1 MKQIVTTMM
10 DLIANEVCK
19 APIEPKE
26 YGFTDEELEKLY
38 ELSKSHDLAHL
49 VGDALIK
56 NDLISNGEIKSKFE
70 KQIKTAIYR
79 YENIN
84 YELNR
89 LKQVINEAEIPFI
102 SLKGSVIRQYYP
114 EPWMRTSCDIDILVH
129 EDDLNFAIDTLCSKL
144 SYKSS
149 RKNSHDVGLI
159 APGNVHIELHY
170 NLIEEDRVGTAEMI
184 LERVWDYAVP
194 INNSF
199 EYSISDDMYYYYH
212 IAHMAKHFQIGGCGV
227 RPFIDIWVLNNCL
240 TFDKEKRES
249 LLENGGLLV
258 FAKQCEKLAEVW
270 FDGGE
275 HTEVTRKLENYILG
289 GGVYGNV
296 NNRVAVQ
303 QVKKGGKFK
312 YALSR
317 IWLPYDVLKF
327 HYPSLEGKKILLP
340 FYEIRRWG
348 KLLFKGGAKRSIN
361 ELSINSST
369 TPDKQAQI
377 SALLCDLGL
386 HDSK

>member
-1 MKQIVTTMM
+1 MENLSGAMMK
-10 DLIANEVCK
+10 LIANEVC
-19 APIEPKE
+19 EKE
-26 YGFTDEELEKLY
+26 IDKTQFDFSDDDLKRLY
-38 ELSKSHDLAHL
+38 CLSKSHDLAHL

-56 NDLISNGEIKSKFE
+56 NNLISNGEIKSKFE
-70 KQIKTAIYR
+70 KQIMTAVYR

-102 SLKGSVIRQYYP
+102 CLKGSVIRQYYP

-129 EDDLNFAIDTLCSKL
+129 EDDLLRTVTLLNEKL
-144 SYKSS
+144 SYKTEG
-149 RKNSHDVGLI
+149 KGSH
-159 APGNVHIELHY
+159 NVSLFSQGGVHLELHY
-170 NLIEEDRVGTAEMI
+170 TLIESDISDKADRV
-184 LERVWDYAVP
+184 LENVWEYAFP
-194 INNSF
+194 ADKY
-199 EYSISDDMYYYYH
+199 EYSLTDEMFYYYH

-227 RPFIDIWVLNNCL
+227 RPFIDIWVLNHRL
-240 TFDKEKRES
+240 TFDEEKRES
-249 LLENGGLLV
+249 LLKNGGLLI

-270 FDGGE
+270 FGAGE
-275 HTEVTRKLENYILG
+275 HTEVTRKLEIYILG

-327 HYPSLEGKKILLP
+327 YYPSLEGKKILLP

-348 KLLFKGGAKRSIN
+348 KLLFKGGVKRSIN

-369 TPDKQAQI
+369 TPEQRKQM
-377 SALLCDLGL
+377 STLLYDLGL

>member
-1 MKQIVTTMM
+1 MESLSGAMMK
-10 DLIANEVCK
+10 LIANEICK

-38 ELSKSHDLAHL
+38 KLSKSHDLAHL
-49 VGDALIK
+49 VGDAFIK
-56 NDLISNGEIKSKFE
+56 NNLISNSEIKSKFE
-70 KQIKTAIYR
+70 KQIMTSVYR

-102 SLKGSVIRQYYP
+102 CLKGSVIRRYYP

-129 EDDLNFAIDTLCSKL
+129 GEDLLRTENLLIEKL
-144 SYKSS
+144 SYKTEG
-149 RKNSHDVGLI
+149 KGSHNISLFSEG
-159 APGNVHIELHY
+159 GVHLELHY
-170 NLIEEDRVGTAEMI
+170 TLIESDILDKADLVLENVWEYAFPTDKYEYLLTDEM
-184 LERVWDYAVP
+184 
-194 INNSF
+194 F
-199 EYSISDDMYYYYH
+199 YYYH

-227 RPFIDIWVLNNCL
+227 RPFIDMWVLNHRL

-249 LLENGGLLV
+249 LLENGGLAV

-303 QVKKGGKFK
+303 QVKRGGKFK

-348 KLLFKGGAKRSIN
+348 KLLFKGGAKRGIN
-361 ELSINSST
+361 ELSINNST
-369 TPDKQAQI
+369 TPEQQVQI

-386 HDSK
+386 HDNK

>member
-1 MKQIVTTMM
+1 MENLSGAMMK
-10 DLIANEVCK
+10 LIANEVC
-19 APIEPKE
+19 EKE
-26 YGFTDEELEKLY
+26 IDKTQFDFSDDDLKRLY
-38 ELSKSHDLAHL
+38 CLSKSHDLAHL

-56 NDLISNGEIKSKFE
+56 NSLISNGEIKSKFE
-70 KQIKTAIYR
+70 KQIMTAVYR

-114 EPWMRTSCDIDILVH
+114 EPWMRTSCDIDILIH
-129 EDDLNFAIDTLCSKL
+129 EQDLERTVSLLNEKL
-144 SYKSS
+144 SYKTEG
-149 RKNSHDVGLI
+149 KGSHNISLFSEG
-159 APGNVHIELHY
+159 GVHLELHY
-170 NLIEEDRVGTAEMI
+170 TLIESDI
-184 LERVWDYAVP
+184 LDKADLVLENVWEYAFP
-194 INNSF
+194 TEEY
-199 EYSISDDMYYYYH
+199 EYSLTDETFYYYH
-212 IAHMAKHFQIGGCGV
+212 IAHMAKHFQTGGCGV
-227 RPFIDIWVLNNCL
+227 RPFIDIWALNHRL
-240 TFDKEKRES
+240 TFDKEKRDS
-249 LLENGGLLV
+249 LLENGGLAV

-312 YALSR
+312 YAISR

-369 TPDKQAQI
+369 TPHKQAQI
-377 SALLCDLGL
+377 SALLADLGL
-386 HDSK
+386 K

>member
-1 MKQIVTTMM
+1 MESLSGAMM
-10 DLIANEVCK
+10 RLIANEVC
-19 APIEPKE
+19 AARLDLDE
-26 YGFTDEELEKLY
+26 YRFTDEELERLY

-56 NDLISNGEIKSKFE
+56 NNLISNGEIKSKFE
-70 KQIKTAIYR
+70 KQIMTAVYR

-102 SLKGSVIRQYYP
+102 CLKGSVIRQYYP

-129 EDDLNFAIDTLCSKL
+129 EDDLLRTVTLLNEKL
-144 SYKSS
+144 SYKTEG
-149 RKNSHDVGLI
+149 KGSH
-159 APGNVHIELHY
+159 NVSLFSQGGVHLELHY
-170 NLIEEDRVGTAEMI
+170 TLIESDILDKADRVLENVWEYAFPAEK
-184 LERVWDYAVP
+184 Y
-194 INNSF
+194 
-199 EYSISDDMYYYYH
+199 EYSLTDEMFYYYH

-227 RPFIDIWVLNNCL
+227 RPFIDIWVLNHRL
-240 TFDKEKRES
+240 TFDEEKRES
-249 LLENGGLLV
+249 LLENGGLLI

-270 FDGGE
+270 FGAGE
-275 HTEVTRKLENYILG
+275 HTEVTKKLENYILG

-312 YALSR
+312 YAISR
-317 IWLPYDVLKF
+317 IWLPYDALKF

-361 ELSINSST
+361 ELAINNST
-369 TPDKQAQI
+369 TPEQQVQI

-386 HDSK
+386 QNNK